1 METLTVYLND
11 RQVAWLTDDN
21 GAMSLSYL
29 PAYAADLRNEPL
41 SRTLP
46 LRLESYGHQEI
57 EPFLSGLLPDDIIRT
72 RLGRILQIP
81 RENTFAFLKAIG
93 GECAG
98 AIAFFAEGEAPVQA
112 NGRFRRLSDAEA
124 SAILDS
130 LEKRPLDVGEDGF
143 RISGAGAQDKLIA
156 CWRRGTVFLPLD
168 GTPSTHII
176 KTAILDYP
184 DSVENECFS
193 MKLAGA
199 CGLSVARCR
208 IAVLGGKRRYV
219 CERYD
224 RTEADGVVR
233 RLHQE
238 DFCQLL
244 RVDPKRKYEV
254 LGGPGI
260 AESVRLMREMSL
272 TAADTL
278 EFLRRLVFNFLIGNG
293 DAHGK
298 NFSVLYHGRKAA
310 LSPMYDVMST
320 VVYPDVSPR
329 MAMKVDG
336 EYAFK
341 WMTRGKFLR
350 QAEKLGFAPRTMNK
364 EIDRM
369 VKRIARQAPS
379 VAARLSARFPCDCY
393 ARIIDGISAR
403 SRQLGTMALAM
414 LAGVCAC
421 TVEGGLTCC

>member
-1 METLTVYLND
+1 MESLTVYLND
-11 RQVAWLTDDN
+11 RQVARLTDDN

-29 PAYAADLRNEPL
+29 PDYAADMRNEPL
-41 SRTLP
+41 SHTLP
-46 LRLESYGHQEI
+46 LRREAYGHQEI

-81 RENTFAFLKAIG
+81 RENTFAFPKAIG

-98 AIAFFAEGEAPVQA
+98 AIAFFAEGEAPASVE
-112 NGRFRRLSDAEA
+112 GRFRRLSDAEA
-124 SAILDS
+124 GAILDS
-130 LEKRPLDVGEDGF
+130 LEKRPLDIGEDGF

-156 CWRRGTVFLPLD
+156 CWKRGTVFLPLD

-176 KTAILDYP
+176 KTAIRDYP

-193 MKLAGA
+193 MKLAEA
-199 CGLSVARCR
+199 CGLAVAKCR
-208 IAVLGGKRRYV
+208 ISVIGGKRRYV

-224 RTEADGVVR
+224 RMGDGGAIR

-260 AESVRLMREMSL
+260 AESLRLMREMSL
-272 TAADTL
+272 SAADTL
-278 EFLRRLVFNFLIGNG
+278 EFLRRIVFNFLIGNG

-320 VVYPDVSPR
+320 AVYPDVSPR
-329 MAMKVDG
+329 MAMKIDG

-350 QAEKLGFAPRTMNK
+350 QAEKSGLAPRTMDR

-369 VKRIARQAPS
+369 VRRITKQAPT
-379 VAARLSARFPCDCY
+379 VAAKLSVRFPCACY
-393 ARIIDGISAR
+393 AKIIDGVLAR
-403 SRQLGTMALAM
+403 SRQLATS
-414 LAGVCAC
+414 
-421 TVEGGLTCC
+421 

>member
-1 METLTVYLND
+1 MESLRVYLND
-11 RQVAWLTDDN
+11 IQVAQLTDDN
-21 GAMSLSYL
+21 GVMSLSYL
-29 PAYAADLRNEPL
+29 SDYVADVRNEPL
-41 SRTLP
+41 SHTLP
-46 LRLESYGHQEI
+46 LRSEPYGHREI

-72 RLGRILQIP
+72 RIGRILQIP
-81 RENTFAFLKAIG
+81 RENTFGLLKAIG

-98 AIAFFAEGEAPVQA
+98 AIAFFAEGDGPVPA
-112 NGRFRRLSDAEA
+112 EGRFRRLSDAEA
-124 SAILDS
+124 GEILDS
-130 LEKRPLDVGEDGF
+130 LEKKPLDVGEDGF

-156 CWRRGTVFLPLD
+156 CWKRGTVELPLG

-176 KTAILDYP
+176 KTAIRDYP

-193 MKLAGA
+193 MKLAEA
-199 CGLSVARCR
+199 CGLDCAKCR
-208 IAVLGGKRRYV
+208 IALIGGKRRYV

-224 RTEADGVVR
+224 RIVVDGTVR

-244 RVDPKRKYEV
+244 RVDPKRKYEA

-260 AESVRLMREMSL
+260 ADAMRLMRELSL

-278 EFLRRLVFNFLIGNG
+278 EFIRRIIFIFLVGNG

-298 NFSVLYHGRKAA
+298 NFSVLYRGRKVA

-320 VVYPDVSPR
+320 ALYPEVSPR
-329 MAMKVDG
+329 MAMKIDG

-341 WMTRGKFLR
+341 WITRGKFLR
-350 QAEKLGFAPRTMNK
+350 QAEKLGLAPRTMDR

-369 VKRIARQAPS
+369 VRRIVKRAPQL
-379 VAARLSARFPCDCY
+379 AAKMSARFPCVCY
-393 ARIIDGISAR
+393 DRIVAGILERAK
-403 SRQLGTMALAM
+403 QLS
-414 LAGVCAC
+414 
-421 TVEGGLTCC
+421 

>member
-1 METLTVYLND
+1 MESLKVYLND
-11 RQVAWLTDDN
+11 IQVARLTDDN
-21 GAMSLSYL
+21 GVMSLSYL
-29 PAYAADLRNEPL
+29 SDYVADVRNEPL
-41 SRTLP
+41 SHTLP
-46 LRLESYGHQEI
+46 LRPEPYGHLEI

-72 RLGRILQIP
+72 RIGRILQIP
-81 RENTFAFLKAIG
+81 RENTFGLLKAIG

-98 AIAFFAEGEAPVQA
+98 AIAFFAEGDGPVPA
-112 NGRFRRLSDAEA
+112 EGRFRRLSDAEA
-124 SAILDS
+124 GEILDS
-130 LEKRPLDVGEDGF
+130 LEKKPLDVGEDGF

-156 CWRRGTVFLPLD
+156 CWKRGTVELPLG

-176 KTAILDYP
+176 KTAIRDYP

-193 MKLAGA
+193 MKLAEA
-199 CGLSVARCR
+199 CGLDCAKCR
-208 IAVLGGKRRYV
+208 IALIGGKRRYV

-224 RTEADGVVR
+224 RMEVDGAVR

-244 RVDPKRKYEV
+244 RVDPKRKYEA

-260 AESVRLMREMSL
+260 ADAMRLMRELSL

-278 EFLRRLVFNFLIGNG
+278 EFIRRIIFIFLVGNG

-298 NFSVLYHGRKAA
+298 NFSVLYRGRKVA

-320 VVYPDVSPR
+320 ALYPEVSPR
-329 MAMKVDG
+329 MAMKIDG

-341 WMTRGKFLR
+341 WITRGKFLR
-350 QAEKLGFAPRTMNK
+350 QAEKLGLAPRTMDR

-369 VKRIARQAPS
+369 VRRIVKRAPQL
-379 VAARLSARFPCDCY
+379 AAKMSARFPCACY
-393 ARIIDGISAR
+393 DRIVAGILERAK
-403 SRQLGTMALAM
+403 QLS
-414 LAGVCAC
+414 
-421 TVEGGLTCC
+421 